1 MYSKRVEHESDG
13 NSIHPEQRVIGVFDQ
28 ERASPLLAD
37 TDLSPF
43 RRNLVARIAH
53 HLRRHKRM
61 RGHIDYLLAAPE

>member
-1 MYSKRVEHESDG
+1 M
-13 NSIHPEQRVIGVFDQ
+13 
-28 ERASPLLAD
+28 LAD

-43 RRNLVARIAH
+43 RRNLVVRIAH